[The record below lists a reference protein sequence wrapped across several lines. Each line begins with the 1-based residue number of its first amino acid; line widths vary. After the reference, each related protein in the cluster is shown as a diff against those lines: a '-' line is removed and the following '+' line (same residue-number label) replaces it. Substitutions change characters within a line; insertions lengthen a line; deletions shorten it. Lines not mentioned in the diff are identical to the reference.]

1 MSGKKLSASD
11 KRALAKQRK
20 EAAKQARD
28 YHREQEKQAK
38 QSSAKAEKSAKPA
51 KPEREPKPEKRAERI
66 KRTPKAK
73 KPEKEPKQ
81 PRSQSK
87 IEEAVNSGK
96 TAKFQKISREEKFM
110 RESDE
115 KIRNLKPQDFEDGY
129 YIDEYSEKQ
138 RRDRRA
144 KVIRKQ
150 ENEVIR
156 RNKKPLT
163 QRQIRLRRIIITASI
178 FAVVLIVGV
187 ILSLTV
193 LFKTEKIEVE
203 GDTYY
208 YPEQI
213 IAFSNV
219 EKQQNIFLAKLGATP
234 EEIVR
239 NLPYVEDA
247 SVEFS
252 VPDTITI
259 KITDAVPSYVIKEG
273 SSFIVISSKGRIL
286 DKTEENALELTEL
299 KCGEFKSREI
309 GDYVEFSDSAIPDIL
324 ESVAK
329 SLRSNGVEN
338 VVGFDVTDTS
348 AITLNYDG
356 RILINIGVAEDIE
369 YKIKTAVAII
379 TQKLDPNNTG
389 QVYGTLDVSTCS
401 KNKMSHYKPAETM
414 PAATEPATTQPATD
428 AADYGSYDAGGYSG
442 YDNSYDNGGYDNSYD
457 SGYDNGGYDNSYDNG
472 YDYGGYDTGYGTGYD
487 TGYDTGYGTGYDT
500 GYDPYAYGGGAGW

>member
-1 MSGKKLSASD
+1 MSEKKLSATD
-11 KRALAKQRK
+11 KRALAKQRRD
-20 EAAKQARD
+20 AAKQARE

-38 QSSAKAEKSAKPA
+38 KSSAKQE
-51 KPEREPKPEKRAERI
+51 
-66 KRTPKAK
+66 KAK
-73 KPEKEPKQ
+73 KPKKSEKTEKPDKA

-96 TAKFQKISREEKFM
+96 TAKFQKISREEKFI

-129 YIDEYSEKQ
+129 YIDEYSEKK
-138 RRDRRA
+138 RRDKRA

-156 RNKKPLT
+156 RSKKPMT
-163 QRQIRLRRIIITASI
+163 QRQIRLRRIIITASL

-219 EKQQNIFLAKLGATP
+219 EKQQNIFLAKMGATP

-239 NLPYVEDA
+239 KLPYVESA

-252 VPDTITI
+252 IPDTITI
-259 KITDAVPSYVIKEG
+259 KITDAVPSYVIPQGNE
-273 SSFIVISSKGRIL
+273 FIVISSKGRIL
-286 DKTEENALELTEL
+286 DKTAENALELTEL
-299 KCGEFKSREI
+299 KCGEFKSSEI
-309 GDYVEFSDSAIPDIL
+309 GDYIEFSDSAIPDIL
-324 ESVAK
+324 ESVAN

-338 VVGFDVTDTS
+338 VIGFDVTDTS

-401 KNKMSHYKPAETM
+401 KNKMSHYKPSETM
-414 PAATEPATTQPATD
+414 PAATEPPTTEPVTEAP
-428 AADYGSYDAGGYSG
+428 ADYYSG
-442 YDNSYDNGGYDNSYD
+442 YD
-457 SGYDNGGYDNSYDNG
+457 SGYDSGGYDGSYDSG
-472 YDYGGYDTGYGTGYD
+472 YDYGGYDGSYDSGYDYGGYDGSYDSSYNSGYNSGYDGGYD
-487 TGYDTGYGTGYDT
+487 T
-500 GYDPYAYGGGAGW
+500 AW